1 MIKKRFVKGMHME
14 LVLSTRVGF
23 IVFIKK
29 TKSRLVQKRRRGFF
43 FFLSWRKTIF
53 LSYFFS
59 YFLCM
64 IKFFFFFLIFP
75 GFFFVFY
82 RLHRP
87 TVYITKKCC
96 GALLHFLWAL
106 IALKPTVHVFSLLI
120 SHIAAPL
127 SSFFLFSFLIFSY
140 VCINMKRKKLVMQSR
155 AHSDVDWCWLE
166 IYWLVNSILL

>member
-43 FFLSWRKTIF
+43 FLSWSKTIF
-53 LSYFFS
+53 LSYFFLVLFV
-59 YFLCM
+59 YDLN
-64 IKFFFFFLIFP
+64 FFFFCLSFMD
-75 GFFFVFY
+75 FFVFY

-87 TVYITKKCC
+87 TVYITKKFC

-106 IALKPTVHVFSLLI
+106 IALKPTVHVFLCLY
-120 SHIAAPL
+120 HTLPRRYHH
-127 SSFFLFSFLIFSY
+127 FSY
-140 VCINMKRKKLVMQSR
+140 FPFLYFLTFV
-155 AHSDVDWCWLE
+155 
-166 IYWLVNSILL
+166 